1 MAKNRR
7 LILNLLIVAALVMVG
22 MSSALAQDQE
32 EVNVVHMWSSALG
45 KATMDELFAE
55 FNAMSDDYDVV
66 DNSAGH
72 EDFKT
77 QILVTIAGDNPPDL
91 FSYWAGARTQFV
103 VDADRIMPLDDFWA
117 DNNLDE
123 VFPAGLSGA
132 TTYDGNIYMIP
143 MNVHVIGLFYN
154 VQVMED
160 AGITEIPQTWDE
172 FIAACDQLLDAGY
185 TPIALGSRDR
195 WPAQFWFDYLLNR
208 SAGPEYR
215 TALMNGEASY
225 LDEEVV
231 TVMEM
236 WKDMVDKGYFVEF
249 ANAYDWTEAADIVS
263 SGEAAM
269 TLIGTYATGYYNNN
283 GLEPGVDYDFMPFPI
298 MDPDLPVVA
307 HGAVN
312 GWLIP
317 ADASN
322 PDGAKEV
329 IKHLITPESQAA
341 WAQGQG
347 ALAVANGVDPSI
359 YNSVMAKAAA
369 HFSEI
374 MFLSGY
380 DLSTVPEMA
389 DVGLNMF
396 AKFMDDTSGYMDYL
410 EEAQAVNEE
419 AYAD

>member
-1 MAKNRR
+1 MSMNKRR
-7 LILNLLIVAALVMVG
+7 LVSLMIIGVLLVAGL
-22 MSSALAQDQE
+22 SSALAQDKE
-32 EVNVVHMWSSALG
+32 EVNVVHMWSGALG
-45 KATMDELFAE
+45 KATMDELFAQ
-55 FNAMSDDYDVV
+55 FNEMSDAYEVV

-77 QILVTIAGDNPPDL
+77 QILVTIAGDNPPDM

-103 VDADRIMPLDDFWA
+103 VDADRVMPLDDFWA
-117 DNNLDE
+117 ENNLDE
-123 VFPAGLSGA
+123 VFPAGLEGA
-132 TTYDGNIYMIP
+132 TTYNGEIYMIP
-143 MNVHVIGLFYN
+143 MNVHIIGLFYN
-154 VQVMED
+154 PHVMED
-160 AGITEIPQTWDE
+160 AGITEMPATWDE
-172 FIAACDQLLDAGY
+172 FTAVCDQLLDAGY

-225 LDEEVV
+225 LDDEVV
-231 TVMEM
+231 AVMEM
-236 WKDMVDKGYFVEF
+236 WKDMIDKGYFVEF
-249 ANAYDWTEAADIVS
+249 ANAYDWAEAADIVA

-283 GLEPGVDYDFMPFPI
+283 ELEPGVDYDFFPFPI
-298 MDPDLPVVA
+298 MNPDLPVVA

-317 ADASN
+317 SGASH
-322 PDGAKEV
+322 PEGAQEV
-329 IKHLITPESQAA
+329 IKHMITVESQEA

-359 YNSVMAKAAA
+359 YNSVMAKAAE
-369 HFSEI
+369 HFGEI

-396 AKFMDDTSGYMDYL
+396 ARFMDDPSGYMDYL
-410 EEAQAVNEE
+410 EQAQVVNEE